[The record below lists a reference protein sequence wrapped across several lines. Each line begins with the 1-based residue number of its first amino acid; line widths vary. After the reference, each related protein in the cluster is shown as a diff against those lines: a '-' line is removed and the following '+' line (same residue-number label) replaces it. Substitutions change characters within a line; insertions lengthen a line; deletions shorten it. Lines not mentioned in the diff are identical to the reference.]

1 MSIGDYIKSVLSITD
16 RTGVSFGD
24 KILRKQAALAAQ
36 GNSKAAEFLFDRAYG
51 KPAQTVNVQEMKP
64 QVVIEHQVISIEEAK
79 QTNQ

>member
-1 MSIGDYIKSVLSITD
+1 V
-16 RTGVSFGD
+16 
-24 KILRKQAALAAQ
+24 LAAQ